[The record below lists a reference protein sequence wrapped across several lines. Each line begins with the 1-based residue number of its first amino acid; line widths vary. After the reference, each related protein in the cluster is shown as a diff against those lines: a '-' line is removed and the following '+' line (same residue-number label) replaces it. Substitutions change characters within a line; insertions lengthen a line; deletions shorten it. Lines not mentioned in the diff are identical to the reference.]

1 MDHKDIV
8 LMDGASGTCL
18 WEKAG
23 DRSPVWRY
31 NIEKPNIVSELAR
44 EYVDAGSQIVMT
56 NTFAANRSSLKRTN
70 YSVREIVSAGVAL
83 ARDAVGGRAKVA
95 LDVGPLPVF
104 MEPYG
109 DLTEEEAFELFDEVI
124 LSGIEE
130 KPDLIVL
137 ETFMDADMLRVAA
150 KAAAKHD
157 LPIFAT
163 MTFTEVGKT
172 IMGHS
177 VARFVE
183 TLAGLPIAA
192 VGLNCSLGPEKAVE
206 VIASFHQYTDLPLI
220 FKPNAG
226 KPIVVDGQERVEYD
240 VDTFVADSLPAL
252 QYGVR
257 YLGAC
262 CGSSPA
268 YIQALS
274 KAIYG
279 K

>member
-18 WEKAG
+18 WEKTG

-31 NIEKPNIVSELAR
+31 NIENPRIVSELAA
-44 EYVDAGSQIVMT
+44 EYVDAGSRIIMT
-56 NTFAANRSSLKRTN
+56 NTFAANRPSLKRTN
-70 YSVREIVSAGVAL
+70 YSVREIVSTGVRL
-83 ARDAVGGRAKVA
+83 AKDAVGDRAKVA
-95 LDVGPLPVF
+95 LDVGPLPVL

-109 DLTEEEAFELFDEVI
+109 DLTEEEVFELFDEQI
-124 LSGIEE
+124 RAGIPE
-130 KPDLIVL
+130 KPDLIAL

-150 KAAAKHD
+150 EAAAKHD

-183 TLAGLPIAA
+183 TLEGLPIAA
-192 VGLNCSLGPEKAVE
+192 VGLNCSLGPEKAVN
-206 VIASFHQYTDLPLI
+206 VIASFRQYTDLPLI

-226 KPIVVDGQERVEYD
+226 KPIVVDGVERVEYD
-240 VDTFVADSLPAL
+240 VDTFVTDSLPAL
-252 QYGVR
+252 RYGVR

-268 YIQALS
+268 YIKALS
-274 KAIYG
+274 KSICG

>member
-1 MDHKDIV
+1 MGHNDIV

-23 DRSPVWRY
+23 NRLPVWRY
-31 NIEKPNIVSELAR
+31 NLENPLIVSELAL
-44 EYVDAGSQIVMT
+44 EYVNAGSRIIMT
-56 NTFAANRSSLKRTN
+56 NTFSANRPSLKRTN
-70 YSVREIVSAGVAL
+70 YSVREIVSAGVRL
-83 ARDAVGGRAKVA
+83 AKDAVGGRAKVA
-95 LDVGPLPVF
+95 LDVGPLPML

-124 LSGIEE
+124 LSGVEE
-130 KPDLIVL
+130 KPDLIAL

-150 KAAAKHD
+150 EAAARHD

-177 VARFVE
+177 VERFME
-183 TLAGLPIAA
+183 TLEGLPIAA
-192 VGLNCSLGPEKAVE
+192 VGLNCSLGPEKAVDI
-206 VIASFHQYTDLPLI
+206 IASFRQYTDLPLI

-226 KPIVVDGQERVEYD
+226 KPILVDGQEKVEYD

-252 QYGVR
+252 QHGVQ

-262 CGSSPA
+262 CGSSPD
-268 YIQALS
+268 YIRALS

>member
-18 WEKAG
+18 WEKTG

-31 NIEKPNIVSELAR
+31 NIENPRIVSELAA
-44 EYVDAGSQIVMT
+44 EYVDAGSRIIMT
-56 NTFAANRSSLKRTN
+56 NTFAANRPSLKRTN
-70 YSVREIVSAGVAL
+70 YSVREIVSAGVRL
-83 ARDAVGGRAKVA
+83 AKDAVGDRAKVA
-95 LDVGPLPVF
+95 LDVGPLPVL

-109 DLTEEEAFELFDEVI
+109 DLTEEEVFELFDEQI
-124 LSGIEE
+124 RAGIPE
-130 KPDLIVL
+130 KPDLIAL

-150 KAAAKHD
+150 EAAAKHD

-183 TLAGLPIAA
+183 TLEGLPIAA
-192 VGLNCSLGPEKAVE
+192 VGLNCSLGPEKAVN
-206 VIASFHQYTDLPLI
+206 VIASFRQYTDLPLI

-226 KPIVVDGQERVEYD
+226 KPIVVDGVERVEYD
-240 VDTFVADSLPAL
+240 VDTFVTDSLPAL
-252 QYGVR
+252 RYGVR

-268 YIQALS
+268 YIKALS
-274 KAIYG
+274 KSICG

>member
-1 MDHKDIV
+1 MSCNDIV

-31 NIEKPNIVSELAR
+31 NLEKPGIVSELAR
-44 EYVDAGSQIVMT
+44 EYVDAGSRIVMT
-56 NTFAANRSSLKRTN
+56 NTFAANRPSLKRTN
-70 YSVREIVSAGVAL
+70 YSVKQIVGAGVRL
-83 ARDAVGGRAKVA
+83 AREAVGGRARVA
-95 LDVGPLPVF
+95 LDIGPLPVF

-109 DLTEEEAFELFDEVI
+109 DLTEEEAFELFDEQIRAGV
-124 LSGIEE
+124 SEQ
-130 KPDLIVL
+130 PDLIAL

-150 KAAAKHD
+150 EAAARHD

-172 IMGHS
+172 TMGHS
-177 VARFVE
+177 VERFVE
-183 TLAGLPIAA
+183 TMAGLPVAA
-192 VGLNCSLGPEKAVE
+192 VGLNCSLGPERAVD
-206 VIASFHQYTDLPLI
+206 VIASFRQYTDLPLI

-226 KPIVVDGQERVEYD
+226 KPLVVDGVERVEYD
-240 VDTFVADSLPAL
+240 VDAFVADSLPAL
-252 QYGVR
+252 QCGVR

-268 YIQALS
+268 YIRALS
-274 KAIYG
+274 RAIHG
-279 K
+279 Q